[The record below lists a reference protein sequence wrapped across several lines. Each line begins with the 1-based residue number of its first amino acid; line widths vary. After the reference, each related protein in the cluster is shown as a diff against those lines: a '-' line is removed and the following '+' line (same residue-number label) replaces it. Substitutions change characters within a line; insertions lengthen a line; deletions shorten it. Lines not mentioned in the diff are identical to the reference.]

1 MYLGKARR
9 WGNAPDQEILGVLP
23 FNSSPD
29 KLLLGASLLPRLW
42 EFAQRTLLDP
52 SGVYLYINPPQP
64 AIPVL
69 TPSKKGSGRGTPVRR
84 DTEAASPRVKA
95 DEDEENEQDRKARL
109 RIGAFGATEWVLS
122 GCPTFLVEC
131 MYSMKSLLPLP
142 LPPSPSRAFF
152 SSDAKYAIP
161 SKAEE
166 KAKAT
171 TVERHEEEKS
181 AEEVFLGPL
190 ANPAL
195 WSSLYCGKA
204 PPFVETE
211 SFGFEQPVVRRSAW
225 SLLQTCKSKW
235 DRKGTT

>member
-1 MYLGKARR
+1 M
-9 WGNAPDQEILGVLP
+9 
-23 FNSSPD
+23 
-29 KLLLGASLLPRLW
+29 
-42 EFAQRTLLDP
+42 
-52 SGVYLYINPPQP
+52 
-64 AIPVL
+64 
-69 TPSKKGSGRGTPVRR
+69 RR
-84 DTEAASPRVKA
+84 DTEPASPRVKA

-122 GCPTFLVEC
+122 GCPTFLAEC
-131 MYSMKSLLPLP
+131 MYMYSMQSFPPLP
-142 LPPSPSRAFF
+142 FPPSPSRAFF

-161 SKAEE
+161 SKVEE

-171 TVERHEEEKS
+171 AVEPDEEEKS

-195 WSSLYCGKA
+195 WSSLYCGKT

-225 SLLQTCKSKW
+225 SLLQTLVQKCKGK
-235 DRKGTT
+235 